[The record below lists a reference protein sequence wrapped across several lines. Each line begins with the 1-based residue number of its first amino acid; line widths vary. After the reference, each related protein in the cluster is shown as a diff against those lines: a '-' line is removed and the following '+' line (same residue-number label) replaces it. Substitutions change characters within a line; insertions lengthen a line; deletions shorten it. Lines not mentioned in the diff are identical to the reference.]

1 MAINLSPQKGINL
14 SPAAYRSE
22 TRVQSANFSLTEV
35 VLLIVMIGLFSWYMV
50 LPKQA
55 SLKAKQAQV
64 QQLQDDKSK
73 IQSEID
79 GLNASIKTLSS
90 SQTNLTDLDE
100 ALPLDSR
107 TTKLQML
114 VESIAS
120 QSGVSLESVSFDLDS
135 KAVYAADPETV
146 KKPFTQARS
155 LKTIKGSVAV
165 LGTYD
170 QIQAFLEKVEH
181 SQRVLEIS
189 TMALNLQQ
197 DNVMSL
203 KLDLE
208 AFSYE

>member
-14 SPAAYRSE
+14 NPAAYRSE
-22 TRVQSANFSLTEV
+22 TRVRSANFSLTEV
-35 VLLIVMIGLFSWYMV
+35 VLLVIMIGLFSWYMV

-55 SLKAKQAQV
+55 GLKTKQAQIK
-64 QQLQDDKSK
+64 QLQDSKNK

-79 GLNASIKTLSS
+79 GLNASINTLNDSK
-90 SQTNLTDLDE
+90 SQVTDLDE

-114 VESIAS
+114 MEAIAS
-120 QSGVSLESVSFDLDS
+120 QAGVALESVNFDLDS
-135 KAVYAADPETV
+135 KAVYATDPEAV
-146 KKPFTQARS
+146 KNPFTQPRS

-170 QIQAFLEKVEH
+170 QIQAFLEKIEH
-181 SQRVLEIS
+181 SQRLLQIL
-189 TMALNLQQ
+189 TMDLNLQQ